1 MEFFNFVETFFFIS
15 LAITFI
21 LIMMLVYHFKERLSV
36 LEQKTN
42 TMFDIINNIVQEI
55 QGIKTSPVQLMP
67 VSNNIPFSNFPIQNI
82 FSQMNDKIVV
92 SEDEN
97 ENENDDDEYD
107 DSDEE
112 SDDENIKR
120 INIDLSTSNDE
131 TVDDIQ
137 VEELN
142 DSDEIDEMEELDEID
157 MYDHSETK
165 EPEKKEE
172 PVYEIIDSDSYRK
185 MDINALRTLVIT
197 KGLAKDTRKL
207 KKMDLI
213 RLLDPSA

>member
-1 MEFFNFVETFFFIS
+1 
-15 LAITFI
+15 
-21 LIMMLVYHFKERLSV
+21 
-36 LEQKTN
+36 
-42 TMFDIINNIVQEI
+42 
-55 QGIKTSPVQLMP
+55 
-67 VSNNIPFSNFPIQNI
+67 
-82 FSQMNDKIVV
+82 MNEKIVV
-92 SEDEN
+92 SED
-97 ENENDDDEYD
+97 DDDDDEEYD

-112 SDDENIKR
+112 SDNENIKR
-120 INIDLSTSNDE
+120 INIDLSASNDE

-142 DSDEIDEMEELDEID
+142 DSDEIEELEELEELDELDEID

-165 EPEKKEE
+165 ESEQKEE
-172 PVYEIIDSDSYRK
+172 PVSEIIDSDSYRK

-213 RLLDPSA
+213 RLLDPNA

>member
-1 MEFFNFVETFFFIS
+1 
-15 LAITFI
+15 
-21 LIMMLVYHFKERLSV
+21 MMLVYHFKERLSV

>member
-1 MEFFNFVETFFFIS
+1 
-15 LAITFI
+15 
-21 LIMMLVYHFKERLSV
+21 MLVYHFKERLSV

-55 QGIKTSPVQLMP
+55 QGIKNHPVQIMP

-97 ENENDDDEYD
+97 DHDDDD
-107 DSDEE
+107 SDSDEE

-120 INIDLSTSNDE
+120 INIDLSTNNNE

-142 DSDEIDEMEELDEID
+142 DSDEIDEIDEIDEMEELDEID

-197 KGLAKDTRKL
+197 KGLAKDTRKM